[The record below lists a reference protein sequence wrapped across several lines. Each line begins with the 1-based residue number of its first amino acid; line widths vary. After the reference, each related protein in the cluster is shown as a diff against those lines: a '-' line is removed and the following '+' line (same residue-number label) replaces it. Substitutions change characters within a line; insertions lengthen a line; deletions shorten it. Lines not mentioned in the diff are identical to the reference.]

1 MDMERHSHNQASR
14 SVPRSVLVI
23 VTALGIVSGA
33 VYIIN
38 FRIHSLIPAFSGLS
52 SIQLYVVIFLILCVL
67 YLGGVVVVL
76 KTIQMKAISWGLILV
91 IVIFSIFFRISLV
104 PSKPAVLSGD
114 MYRFI
119 WDGRVQLEGINPY
132 RYPPQAGELK
142 ALRDDQIYPK
152 INRKEYPTIYPA
164 GAQIF
169 FRIVHLLTGNSVAGF
184 KGIMAVFDILTILLL
199 LALLKQ
205 RGINPSQAIIYAWNP
220 LVIFEI
226 AYSGH
231 LEGLTVFLM
240 VGALYLA
247 SNHKKIPGIVM
258 LALSAAVKIY
268 PALLLAAFLNRGD
281 RIKGLVTFFAT
292 ILVLYLPF
300 LGAGSKI
307 TGFLPVYLENPY
319 ESFNLG
325 LKYLLMYLVPGID
338 YYLLSLIFILF
349 LTGAGLVVLLKNKRA
364 PDLPWYAFI
373 LTGWLMVLMP
383 ASLHPWYVILIIP
396 FVAIYPR
403 AAWLIFS
410 CTVTLS
416 YLKYA
421 SPRGIMPAWVLLVE
435 YLPLFALLIIG
446 YILKMYGTINKNKE
460 YRGLV
465 AVQKSI
471 NRGVLE

>member
-1 MDMERHSHNQASR
+1 MDMERHSHNQANR

-23 VTALGIVSGA
+23 VPVLGIVSGA
-33 VYIIN
+33 VYSIN

-52 SIQLYVVIFLILCVL
+52 SLQLYVVLFLILSVL
-67 YLGGVVVVL
+67 YLGSVVVVL
-76 KTIQMKAISWGLILV
+76 KTIPPKAISWGLILV
-91 IVIFSIFFRISLV
+91 IVIFSVFFRISLV

-132 RYPPQAGELK
+132 RYPPEADELK

-169 FRIVHLLTGNSVAGF
+169 FRIAHLLTGNSVAGF
-184 KGIMAVFDILTILLL
+184 KSIMVVFDILTILLL
-199 LALLKQ
+199 LALLKK
-205 RGINPSQAIIYAWNP
+205 RGLNPSQVIIYAWNP
-220 LVIFEI
+220 LVVFEI

-231 LEGLTVFLM
+231 LEGVTIFLM
-240 VGALYLA
+240 VGALHLVA
-247 SNHKKIPGIVM
+247 IHKKIPGIVM
-258 LALSAAVKIY
+258 LALASAVKMY

-281 RIKGLVTFFAT
+281 RVKGLVTFSVT
-292 ILVLYLPF
+292 ILALYLPF
-300 LGAGSKI
+300 LGVGSKI

-325 LKYLLMYLVPGID
+325 LKYLLMRLLPGVD
-338 YYLLSLIFILF
+338 YYLLSLFFILV
-349 LTGAGLVVLLKNKRA
+349 LAGVGLVVFLKNKRE
-364 PDLPWYAFI
+364 PDLPWYAFV

-396 FVAIYPR
+396 FVAIYPG

-421 SPRGIMPAWVLLVE
+421 SPQGIMPGWVLLVE

-446 YILKMYGTINKNKE
+446 YILKITKRRQRPSDVEFSRKTEQMA
-460 YRGLV
+460 RV
-465 AVQKSI
+465 
-471 NRGVLE
+471 